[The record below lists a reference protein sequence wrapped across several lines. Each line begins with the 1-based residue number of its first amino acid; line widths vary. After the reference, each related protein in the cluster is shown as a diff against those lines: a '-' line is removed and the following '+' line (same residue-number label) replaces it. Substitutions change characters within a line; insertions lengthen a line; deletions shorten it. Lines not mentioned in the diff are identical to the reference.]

1 MNRLLHIAIILLM
14 LPLIGFSQ
22 PKMVLVKEL
31 VMQDGVYYYRGE
43 KFTGIGFVKNEKGR
57 FVGEEP
63 IKKGRIHGKRVSY
76 TTNGKVITRE
86 KFKQGKG
93 VYRTY
98 HTNDRIKSFG
108 MINGEIKEG
117 VWKYFDRRG
126 MLKAEE
132 LWSIEVSEQLE
143 WEKFYKSGKL
153 ESELYYKMGIL
164 DKEVYYDE
172 NGKVLNTN

>member
-1 MNRLLHIAIILLM
+1 MNRLLHIAILLLM
-14 LPLIGFSQ
+14 LPLIGVSQ

>member
-1 MNRLLHIAIILLM
+1 MPIIIFIFL
-14 LPLIGFSQ
+14 LPLLAFAQ

-43 KFTGIGFVKNEKGR
+43 KYTGIGFVKNEKGR

-63 IKKGRIHGKRVSY
+63 IKKGKIHGKRVSY
-76 TTNGKVITRE
+76 TGSGKVITRE

-93 VYRTY
+93 IYRTY

-108 MINGEIKEG
+108 MIDGEIKVG

-132 LWSIEVSEQLE
+132 FWSLEVPNQIE
-143 WEKFYKSGKL
+143 WEKFYRGGKI

-164 DKEVYYDE
+164 NKEVYYDE
-172 NGKVLNTN
+172 NGKVLKTD

>member
-1 MNRLLHIAIILLM
+1 M
-14 LPLIGFSQ
+14 LPLIGVSQ

>member
-1 MNRLLHIAIILLM
+1 MNRLLHIAILLLM
-14 LPLIGFSQ
+14 LPLIGVSQ

-43 KFTGIGFVKNEKGR
+43 KFSGIGFVKNEKGR

-117 VWKYFDRRG
+117 IWKYFDRRG

-164 DKEVYYDE
+164 NKEVYYDE
-172 NGKVLNTN
+172 NGKVLNTD